1 MECFDKKQHFL
12 LDLTCAIVYNIKH
25 KNLYSC
31 AYKTRRVAM
40 TTNFAIDSK
49 LVDTALKAGGLKSE
63 EDTIH
68 QALLEFIARH
78 KPADI
83 VVSAEKVPSVNKAEL
98 IGRIAERTELTKKDS
113 AAVLN
118 AMMEAITEALISGD
132 KVSLLG
138 FGIFEA
144 RERAARMG
152 RNPKTK
158 EEIHIPASK
167 APVFRAGKQFKDAVK
182 AE

>member
-1 MECFDKKQHFL
+1 
-12 LDLTCAIVYNIKH
+12 
-25 KNLYSC
+25 
-31 AYKTRRVAM
+31 M

-49 LVDTALKAGGLKSE
+49 LVDAALKVGGLKSE

-68 QALLEFIARH
+68 QALHEFIARR

-83 VVSAEKVPSVNKAEL
+83 VVRAEKVPSVNKAEL
-98 IGRIAERTELTKKDS
+98 ICRIAEKSELTKKDS
-113 AAVLN
+113 AAALN
-118 AMMEAITEALISGD
+118 AVVETIAEVLSSGD
-132 KVSLLG
+132 KVSLIG
-138 FGIFEA
+138 FGTFEI

-152 RNPKTK
+152 RNPKTN